1 MTHTATPLLEIV
13 NAQKH
18 YGDSVALNGV
28 NLTLYEGEVVVIL
41 GASGCGKST
50 LLRCVNGLESMSGGH
65 IQMQGV
71 GVFGRDISWQ
81 AVRQK
86 VGMVFQSYELFHH
99 LTVMDNILLGATK
112 AQKRPREEA
121 YTQACQLLERVGLLD
136 RQNAYPRELSGG
148 QKQRI
153 AIVRALCL
161 NPKVILLDEITAALD
176 PQMVREVLQ
185 VVLELAQSGMSMMI
199 VTHEMGFAQ
208 KVADRIVFMDKG
220 VIVEE
225 STPKEFFVNP
235 KSERAKAFLNVLDF

>member
-1 MTHTATPLLEIV
+1 MTHIATPLLEIV

-50 LLRCVNGLESMSGGH
+50 LLRCVNGLESMSDGH

-71 GVFGRDISWQ
+71 GVFGKDISWQ

-225 STPKEFFVNP
+225 STPEEFFVNP

>member
-71 GVFGRDISWQ
+71 GVFGKDIRWQ

-86 VGMVFQSYELFHH
+86 VGMVFQSYELFYH

-225 STPKEFFVNP
+225 STPEEFFVNP

>member
-71 GVFGRDISWQ
+71 GVFGKDIRWQ

-225 STPKEFFVNP
+225 STPEEFFINP

>member
-71 GVFGRDISWQ
+71 GVFGKDIRWQ

-121 YTQACQLLERVGLLD
+121 YTQACKLLERVGLLD

-225 STPKEFFVNP
+225 STPEEFFVNP

>member
-71 GVFGRDISWQ
+71 GVFGKDISWQ